1 MRPTYLINLDDLN
14 LTAEELALA
23 QGQDR
28 LEPMML
34 AAQCAWEHCLAVQT
48 KVQADN
54 ATLSQHDDILSDML
68 EGQGSFEMREKCM
81 ALAHAINIGWAIM
94 SDDGQG
100 AMGSFD
106 WTYVPW
112 FMEHCVNWEN
122 GGELVYNWTR
132 VVREK
137 DQSLIQPK
145 TCEVEPVRL
154 KRLYRATVHLLLEAE
169 SEAEA
174 CDAVSGALTEN
185 LESNGMIEDWGYVRM
200 LNGQC
205 ASPVEIHAPQGMPE
219 DGWDLDAVAICDK
232 QGRA

>member
-54 ATLSQHDDILSDML
+54 VTLSRHDDILSDML

-81 ALAHAINIGWAIM
+81 ALAHPINIGWTIM
-94 SDDGQG
+94 SDDGQT

-106 WTYVPW
+106 WCFVPW
-112 FMEHCVNWEN
+112 FMEHCVNWEV
-122 GGELVYNWTR
+122 GGELVHNWTR

-145 TCEVEPVRL
+145 TCEVRPVRL
-154 KRLYRATVHLLLEAE
+154 KRLYRATVHLLLEAT

-174 CDAVSGALTEN
+174 CDAVSGALSGI
-185 LESNGMIEDWGYVRM
+185 LQLNGAIEDWRYVRM

-205 ASPVEIHAPQGMPE
+205 ASPVEIHAPHGIPE
-219 DGWDLDAVAICDK
+219 GGLDLDTVAICDK